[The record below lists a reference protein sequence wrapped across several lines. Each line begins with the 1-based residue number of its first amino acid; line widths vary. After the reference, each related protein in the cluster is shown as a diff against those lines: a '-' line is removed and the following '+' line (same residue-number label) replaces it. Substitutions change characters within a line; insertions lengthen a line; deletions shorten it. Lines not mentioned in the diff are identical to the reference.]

1 LESKVTDAMGEV
13 AVGVF
18 VAGLFYT
25 IYKLMVGEA
34 EPDRKGGTRDT
45 GKKKTEEKTVTF
57 YPPEGPPYEVPY
69 EGEGG
74 YGAEEHWEEQTKLE
88 QSLQERATIAAGYE
102 ETRAFDWAASQT
114 SAAAEMGYVPP
125 PKPHDVWEEPT
136 AHGTEILWVDVERS
150 LGERTTQAAGLYG
163 PPARSSS
170 AGMVTTTAS
179 PWSRGVETARA
190 TAAAHEPR

>member
-1 LESKVTDAMGEV
+1 MGEV

-25 IYKLMVGEA
+25 IYKLIVGEA

-45 GKKKTEEKTVTF
+45 GKKKTEEKAEKKTVTF

-74 YGAEEHWEEQTKLE
+74 YGMEGEWEAQTALE
-88 QSLQERATIAAGYE
+88 KSLQERAVKAAELAAPGTPAYE
-102 ETRAFDWAASQT
+102 FRAAAQET
-114 SAAAEMGYVPP
+114 SATAAMGYVPP

-190 TAAAHEPR
+190 TAAALEPR